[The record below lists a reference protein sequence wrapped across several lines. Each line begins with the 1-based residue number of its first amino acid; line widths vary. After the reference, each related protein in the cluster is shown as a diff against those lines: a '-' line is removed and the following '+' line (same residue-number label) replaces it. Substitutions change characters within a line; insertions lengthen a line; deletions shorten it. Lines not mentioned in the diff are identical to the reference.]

1 MTVVHPKSIGI
12 RHDLKRIKNAPLAL
26 IIEPSKEL
34 AEQTF
39 REIQNFK
46 KNITNLKINEALIVG
61 GYPLK
66 EQTRQI
72 ENGVDIVVATPGRLE
87 DMIHTDILSL
97 SQVKFFILDEVDGL
111 LTQGHRDL
119 IMKIHSKIPT
129 AGFDGKRLQMIVC
142 SATLHNF
149 EVKKLAEKIM
159 YFPNWID
166 LKGQD
171 SVPDTIH
178 HCVCIIDPKKDT
190 NWRNLKQK
198 MQTDAVHATDRL
210 NYHTESKEM
219 LSEAVKLLKVEY
231 CVRAIEKYKM
241 DRALIFCRTKLDCD
255 NLEGYF
261 MKLGGGPSAPNHQ
274 FSCVCL
280 HSDRSHK
287 ERTENLEKFKQNKV
301 RFLICTDV
309 AARGIDIT
317 GLPFVIN
324 LTLPDEKQNY
334 VHRIGR
340 VGRTDR
346 MGLAISLVS
355 KVQEKVWYHSCP
367 SRGKSCS
374 NRLLKDEGGCCIW
387 YNEMFYLEEI
397 EDHLGCTIA
406 QIPSSLD
413 VPVNEFDGKVVYGE
427 KRQTKTTQFKGH
439 VDLLEPSLR
448 ELIDLEKKTQL
459 NYLKMKFF
467 S

>member
-1 MTVVHPKSIGI
+1 M
-12 RHDLKRIKNAPLAL
+12 KRQNNAPLAL

-46 KNITNLKINEALIVG
+46 KNLTNPLINEALIVG
-61 GYPLK
+61 GVPIK

-72 ENGVDIVVATPGRLE
+72 ENGVDIVVATPGRLD
-87 DMIHTDILSL
+87 DMIDTNILSL

-119 IMKIHSKIPT
+119 IMKIHSKIP
-129 AGFDGKRLQMIVC
+129 AVGFDGKRLQMIVC

-159 YFPNWID
+159 HFPNWID

-178 HCVCIIDPKKDT
+178 HCVCLIDPKTDT
-190 NWRNLKQK
+190 QWRNLKQK
-198 MQTDAVHATDRL
+198 VQTDGVHATDRL
-210 NYHTESKEM
+210 NYQTETREM
-219 LSEAVKLLKVEY
+219 LSEAVKILKAEY
-231 CVRAIEKYKM
+231 CVKAIEKYKM
-241 DRALIFCRTKLDCD
+241 DKALIFCRTKLDCD
-255 NLEGYF
+255 NLENYF
-261 MKLGGGPSAPNHQ
+261 VKLGGGPRAIGHQ

-280 HSDRSHK
+280 HSDRSPK

-301 RFLICTDV
+301 RLLVCTDV

-317 GLPFVIN
+317 GLPYVIN
-324 LTLPDEKQNY
+324 VTLPDEKQNY

-340 VGRTDR
+340 VGRADR

-374 NRLLKDEGGCCIW
+374 NRLLKDDGGCCIW
-387 YNEMFYLEEI
+387 YNEMHYLDEI

-406 QIPSSLD
+406 QIDSNLEI
-413 VPVNEFDGKVVYGE
+413 PVNEFDGKVVYGE
-427 KRQTKTTQFKGH
+427 KRQIKTTAFKGH
-439 VDLLEPSLR
+439 VDLLEPSLK
-448 ELIDLEKKTQL
+448 ELMDLEKKTQL